1 MTKLNSSPDRYTFQL
16 NNYVK
21 RMTEAGRLDDPHVQ
35 RMIKFYQDWAIR
47 AAEAE
52 EDPAFKQNNLEY
64 DLRSTDWV
72 IDKCRSDVYAQNL
85 YAALCNM
92 RWQKRDVIPILKD
105 EYWSCTWRSAGGIVA
120 DIQGK
125 GDYIDWYCSGIKGGP
140 LVGAEDETAWDQKG
154 YVGEGMV
161 TEEIENDMY
170 VLGWVHSPY
179 PKDEL

>member
-1 MTKLNSSPDRYTFQL
+1 MSKLSSSPDRHTFQL
-16 NNYVK
+16 NNYVR
-21 RMTEAGRLDDPHVQ
+21 RMTEEGRLDDPHVQ

-52 EDPAFKQNNLEY
+52 ADPAFQENNLEY

-72 IDKCRSDVYAQNL
+72 REKCQSDVYAQNL

-92 RWQKRDVIPILKD
+92 RWQKREVIPILKD

-120 DIQGK
+120 DIQGR
-125 GDYIDWYCSGIKGGP
+125 GDYIDWYCSGIRNAS
-140 LVGAEDETAWDQKG
+140 LDEADDQEWDKRG
-154 YVGEGMV
+154 YVGEGFV

-170 VLGWVHSPY
+170 VLGWIHSPY
-179 PKDEL
+179 KDDEL